1 MAVEEPTSST
11 NMSTVWG
18 MHVRIP
24 PPAPNTPAGREVV
37 SSREMP
43 KIDHEKVCMVE
54 PLSCGGF
61 SQNIA
66 RLYVLPAILNYE
78 FSVGPVSANSMTI
91 SAVVSGFP
99 TVPAVLVSP
108 QVAGSRAR
116 PFSRSNSGDRNY
128 LHHMSGYWMF

>member
-1 MAVEEPTSST
+1 MFESHPP
-11 NMSTVWG
+11 
-18 MHVRIP
+18 HQIP
-24 PPAPNTPAGREVV
+24 LQDGRLFHQEKCQ
-37 SSREMP
+37 